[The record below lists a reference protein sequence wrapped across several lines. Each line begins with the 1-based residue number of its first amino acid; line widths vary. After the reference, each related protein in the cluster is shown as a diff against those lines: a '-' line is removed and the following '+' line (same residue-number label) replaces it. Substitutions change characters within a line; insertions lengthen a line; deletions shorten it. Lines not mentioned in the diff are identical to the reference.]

1 MMEKDSSEEAQA
13 SSSPHSCGA
22 HWTLF
27 TAGGGGEGGGGE
39 VRSSVHKRLGV
50 VAAMQRSID

>member
-1 MMEKDSSEEAQA
+1 MMEKDSSEEAHA

-27 TAGGGGEGGGGE
+27 TAGGGGGGGGE
-39 VRSSVHKRLGV
+39 VRSSVHTRPGV
-50 VAAMQRSID
+50 VAAMQRGID